1 MKSIYIKPICHIVLA
16 YPMSLMEGSK
26 DTKYTFGEK
35 DVHEGTV
42 QDDDGKRDSEAKGYS
57 PWTDWD
63 D

>member
-1 MKSIYIKPICHIVLA
+1 MVWGIRAGRGL
-16 YPMSLMEGSK
+16 LMEGSK

-42 QDDDGKRDSEAKGYS
+42 KDDDGQRDSEAKGYS